1 MEKNITFKNHKIK
14 LQLFEDAFTQFSA
27 KIVREQSP
35 GDWTWQESIII
46 SKLEEKVIVYD
57 DLSSWGMGTVRFSYE
72 ISDELADSLFDHSSK
87 QALEYIEN
95 FLLENYFGK
104 NDVYDYE

>member
-14 LQLFEDAFTQFSA
+14 LELFEDAFTQFSA

-57 DLSSWGMGTVRFSYE
+57 DLSSWGAGTIRFSFE
-72 ISDELADSLFDHSSK
+72 ILDDLADSVADFTNE
-87 QALEYIEN
+87 QALEYIEH
-95 FLLENYFGK
+95 FLMENYFGK
-104 NDVYDYE
+104 NDIYNYE